1 MELKLYKNSLE
12 IKNGLFDM
20 AAKIDAFDLKH
31 HKRCFITI
39 LKGGNFTAS
48 AVIRNLKLR
57 MHDDVVFDYLGLSS
71 YGHGTV
77 SSKHVETT
85 YPLELSEEEVGN
97 RVVWLIDDI
106 KDSGLTLWVAREIVK
121 KKYPKVTVRMA
132 VLINKT
138 FAHAENVPKYEP
150 DVCGFNY
157 TGDKFLVGCGLGLGE
172 KYRGVPAL
180 YEIEKDGENTDE
192 KE

>member
-1 MELKLYKNSLE
+1 MKLALYKNNME
-12 IKNGLFDM
+12 IKNQLFNM
-20 AAKIDAFDLKH
+20 AGQIDAFDLDK

-48 AVIRNLKLR
+48 AVIQNLKLR
-57 MHDDVVFDYLGLSS
+57 MHDDVIFDYLGLSS

-85 YPLELSEEEVGN
+85 YPLELTEEEVGD
-97 RVVWLIDDI
+97 RIIWLIDDI

-121 KKYPKVTVRMA
+121 KKYPKATVRTA
-132 VLINKT
+132 VLINK
-138 FAHAENVPKYEP
+138 AHGHSEHVPKFEP
-150 DVCGFNY
+150 DVFGFNY
-157 TGDKFLVGCGLGLGE
+157 AGNKFLVGCGLGLDE

-180 YEIEKDGENTDE
+180 YEIEKE
-192 KE
+192 